1 MTDSDETST
10 STTLL
15 RQVAADPLDPVA
27 WDEFVERYGRMVYSW
42 CRRWNLQEA
51 DAEDVTQG
59 VMLQLAKQMRSFR
72 YDPNGRFR
80 AWLRTV
86 THRAW
91 AKFLEQRGRPGGGTG
106 DTGVWRLLQSAPA
119 RDDFARRMEEEA
131 DREVLELAAVR
142 VQARV
147 MPHTWEAFRLLAV
160 EGLSGREAA
169 ERTGMTVPAAV
180 VARSKVAKMLREE
193 VAKMT
198 ADPGDQGTGR

>member
-1 MTDSDETST
+1 MPDTEEPST

-15 RQVAADPLDPVA
+15 RKVAAEPTDVAA
-27 WDEFVERYGRMVYSW
+27 WDAFVERYGRMVYQW

-59 VMLQLAKQMRSFR
+59 VMLQLAQQMRNFR

-80 AWLRTV
+80 GWLRTV

-91 AKFLEQRGRPGGGTG
+91 AKFLEHRGRPGTGTG

-131 DREVLELAAVR
+131 DREILELAAEKVR
-142 VQARV
+142 DRV
-147 MPHTWEAFRLLAV
+147 MPHTWEVFKLLAV
-160 EGLSGREAA
+160 DGMTGREAA
-169 ERTGMTVPAAV
+169 AKTGMTVPAAM
-180 VARSKVAKMLREE
+180 VARSKVARMLREE
-193 VAKMT
+193 VARMT
-198 ADPGDQGTGR
+198 DPDPGATG